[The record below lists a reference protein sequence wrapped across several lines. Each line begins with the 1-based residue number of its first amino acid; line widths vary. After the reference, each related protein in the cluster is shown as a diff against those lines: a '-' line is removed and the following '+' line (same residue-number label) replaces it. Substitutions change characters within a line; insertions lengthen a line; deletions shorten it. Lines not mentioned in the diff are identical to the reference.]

1 MAKNSNSKASFAF
14 GTCIF
19 KLHAATLQ
27 RQQKYTSQL
36 FIFLF
41 TDFKGELQ
49 TSALS
54 VALVKVRQEN
64 FTPQCDLSSGH

>member
-1 MAKNSNSKASFAF
+1 MANKSNSKASFYSQM
-14 GTCIF
+14 
-19 KLHAATLQ
+19 LYSDVQ

-49 TSALS
+49 TSTLC
-54 VALVKVRQEN
+54 VALVKVRQKN
-64 FTPQCDLSSGH
+64 FTLLCDLSSGH